1 MDNFSFTNLI
11 PGSIIW
17 IYAWGLIHTNPSFIS
32 NLENLR
38 SNSVMDWCGLTL
50 GLTANYIQFDL
61 WKWHMS
67 TVIDVDWY
75 TSKYDPYRVANMPLY
90 TQIDKMDVY
99 QTAQMDSV

>member
-1 MDNFSFTNLI
+1 
-11 PGSIIW
+11 
-17 IYAWGLIHTNPSFIS
+17 
-32 NLENLR
+32 
-38 SNSVMDWCGLTL
+38 
-50 GLTANYIQFDL
+50 
-61 WKWHMS
+61 MS